1 MQATSDRSL
10 LLIGALQEVN
20 MIMSIRA
27 VAALHA
33 FALA

>member
-1 MQATSDRSL
+1 MQVSSYRSL
-10 LLIGALQEVN
+10 LLIGAFQEVN

-27 VAALHA
+27 FAALYA